1 MKCNDRGGRV
11 RKICTNQ
18 YAGTVVMKRPAII
31 EKFVASSQMHAN
43 SPDPMGRKAQLEI
56 YQKNIY
62 LDVTEA
68 GWK

>member
-1 MKCNDRGGRV
+1 
-11 RKICTNQ
+11 
-18 YAGTVVMKRPAII
+18 MKRPAII